1 MKQKLHLHVGYHK
14 TGTTSFQ
21 KHLSRCEL
29 TFNYI
34 GRRYDGSSEDRLIL
48 SLARAVAL
56 NDIEGIEKN
65 TSEVLSLI
73 KKNGHKQNLVSHEN
87 FLRPSERT
95 FNGLNLFLDLLQ
107 KDVDVTVF
115 VSTRPLEALVLSR
128 FKHDLGRIRGWRR
141 VQSFVP
147 SFIYKLLIRNAIRE
161 NGECLYPYCGEN
173 TIKCSCGYFKKI
185 PIDFYDLNRLKE
197 KLDYPFNTCNL
208 FSPSDAA
215 SIELVFGNSQL
226 FPLPKQNVTKFKDTG
241 RRANEM
247 KNEINSMV
255 AKVKQYG

>member
-21 KHLSRCEL
+21 KHLSKCEL

-48 SLARAVAL
+48 RLARAVAL
-56 NDIEGIEKN
+56 NEIESIKKN

-73 KKNGHKQNLVSHEN
+73 KKNGHKQNLISHEN

-95 FNGLNLFLDLLQ
+95 FNGLKLFLDLLQ
-107 KDVDVTVF
+107 KDFDLTVF
-115 VSTRPLEALVLSR
+115 VSTRPLESLVLSR
-128 FKHDLGRIRGWRR
+128 FKHDLDRIRGWRR
-141 VQSFVP
+141 VQSLVP

-161 NGECLYPYCGEN
+161 SGECLSPYCAEDGIN
-173 TIKCSCGYFKKI
+173 CSCGYFKKI
-185 PIDFYDLNRLKE
+185 PIDFYDLNRLNQ
-197 KLDYPFNTCNL
+197 KLDYPFSTCNL
-208 FSPSDAA
+208 FSSSDPA
-215 SIELVFGNSQL
+215 SIKLVFGNSQL
-226 FPLPKQNVTKFKDTG
+226 FPLPQQNVAKFKDTG

-247 KNEINSMV
+247 EKEINSMV
-255 AKVKQYG
+255 AKVRKYE

>member
-1 MKQKLHLHVGYHK
+1 MKQKLHLHIGYHK

-21 KHLSRCEL
+21 KHLSKCEL

-34 GRRYDGSSEDRLIL
+34 GRRNDGSSEDKLIL
-48 SLARAVAL
+48 RLGRAVAL
-56 NDIEGIEKN
+56 NEIEEIKKN

-73 KKNGHKQNLVSHEN
+73 KKGRNKHNLISNEA

-107 KDVDVTVF
+107 KDVDLTVF
-115 VSTRPLEALVLSR
+115 VSTRPLESLVLSR

-147 SFIYKLLIRNAIRE
+147 FFIYKLLIRNAIRKS
-161 NGECLYPYCGEN
+161 GECLYPYCSED
-173 TIKCSCGYFKKI
+173 TTKCSCGYFKKI
-185 PIDFYDLNRLKE
+185 PIDFYDLNRLNE
-197 KLDYPFNTCNL
+197 NLDYPFSTCNL
-208 FSPSDAA
+208 FSSSDVS
-215 SIELVFGNSQL
+215 SIDLVFGDSQL
-226 FPLPKQNVTKFKDTG
+226 FPLPKLNTTKFKGPG
-241 RRANEM
+241 RRVCAI

-255 AKVKQYG
+255 KKVK